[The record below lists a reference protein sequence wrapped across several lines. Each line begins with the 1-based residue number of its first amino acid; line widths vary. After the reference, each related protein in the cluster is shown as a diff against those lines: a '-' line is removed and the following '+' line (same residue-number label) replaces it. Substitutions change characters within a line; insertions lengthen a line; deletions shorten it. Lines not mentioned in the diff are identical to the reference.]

1 MPSARDL
8 ACGRPGC
15 AAFGV
20 AGAGSIYR
28 HGMTA
33 AGEQRFRCVTCGG
46 TFTATTGSVAQRFR
60 HKRTLVAEGAGLVI
74 FNEWTLRE
82 AAEEVGV
89 APSTVARWVK
99 AARSSPEFMAA
110 IRRAK
115 VDTAPHE
122 VRTLV
127 SLGRDLEF
135 ITAIEAEAIL
145 VGNPD
150 ATRQLFRRLSAH
162 YGSGALL
169 AALQP

>member
-8 ACGRPGC
+8 ACARPGC

-20 AGAGSIYR
+20 VGAGNIYR

-46 TFTATTGSVAQRFR
+46 TFTATTGSVTQRFR
-60 HKRTLVAEGAGLVI
+60 HKKATVTQGAGLVL
-74 FNEWTLRE
+74 FRDWTVRE

-89 APSTVARWVK
+89 APSTVAKWVK
-99 AARSSPEFMAA
+99 AAQSSPEFMTE
-110 IRRAK
+110 IRRAMIAA
-115 VDTAPHE
+115 APGE

-127 SLGRDLEF
+127 RLGRNLGF
-135 ITAIEAEAIL
+135 ITAIEAETIL
-145 VGNPD
+145 GGNPD
-150 ATRQLFRRLSAH
+150 ATRQLFFRLSAH
-162 YGSGALL
+162 LGPGALL